1 MPEVAVHDDEP
12 ADQELWD
19 QVRALPGKQ
28 RGAVA
33 LRYAA
38 DLDYGAIG
46 EALGISA
53 DAARRN
59 VHEGIKKLRQE
70 VAA

>member
-1 MPEVAVHDDEP
+1 VPEVAVTDEEP
-12 ADQELWD
+12 ADDALWE
-19 QVRALPGKQ
+19 QVRALPAKQ

-38 DLDYGAIG
+38 DLSYEAIG
-46 EALGISA
+46 EALDCSA

-59 VHEGIKKLRQE
+59 VHEGIKRLRQE